1 MNLVLDCVFIFLNNF
16 IYLFLAVL
24 DVRCYTGFSVVVES
38 RGYSLVAV
46 LGLLIVVA
54 SRCGAQA
61 LELSG
66 FRSCSTWAQ

>member
-54 SRCGAQA
+54 SLVTEHR
-61 LELSG
+61 L
-66 FRSCSTWAQ
+66 

>member
-1 MNLVLDCVFIFLNNF
+1 MLQVTQLKELMVNLVLDCVFIFFNNF

-38 RGYSLVAV
+38 RGYSLVAA

-54 SRCGAQA
+54 SLVAEHR
-61 LELSG
+61 L
-66 FRSCSTWAQ
+66 

>member
-1 MNLVLDCVFIFLNNF
+1 MNLVLDCVFIFFNNF

-38 RGYSLVAV
+38 RGYSLVAA

-54 SRCGAQA
+54 SLVAEHR
-61 LELSG
+61 L
-66 FRSCSTWAQ
+66 